1 MKKIILAGF
10 GFMGQTH
17 AANICSLP
25 GVELAAI
32 VDRVPKEQLRPV
44 SGNITTERIE
54 WSKIRDIP
62 FFPTLEEALNCCE
75 ADALVIATPTR
86 FHTESILTG
95 ICYGKHIFVEK
106 PLCFS
111 LEDAFEIR
119 KRLDGTGLIFQ
130 VGHCVRFKKE
140 YRYLASLIN
149 SGEYG
154 KLRFLQLYRYTG
166 APAWGDWKNPDMKD
180 VAGSALFDL
189 NIHDIDFMLSVSGEP
204 EKISVNS
211 AVRKRFGNAVTDS
224 TWEFADDHL
233 GRIEGGFF
241 PPSTLPFRSGY
252 VAVFDNISLE
262 FRSSAGA
269 VVARH
274 GSEKNDI
281 LTFEQENN
289 AYLEEMRA
297 FADSMIHGAK
307 VQCGI
312 EEGIRALSWCHK
324 MNDANPDLCAENIR
338 TE

>member
-25 GVELAAI
+25 GVELAAV

-44 SGNITTERIE
+44 SGNIRTERIE

-62 FFPTLEEALNCCE
+62 FFSTLEEALNCCE

-86 FHTESILTG
+86 FHAESILTG
-95 ICYGKHIFVEK
+95 IRYGKHIFVEK

-119 KRLDGTGLIFQ
+119 KQLDGTGLIFQ
-130 VGHCVRFKKE
+130 VGYCVRFMQE

-149 SGEYG
+149 SREYG

-166 APAWGDWKNPDMKD
+166 TPAWGDWKNPDQQD
-180 VAGSALFDL
+180 VSRSALFDL
-189 NIHDIDFMLSVSGEP
+189 NIHDIDFMLSVLGEP
-204 EKISVNS
+204 KKVTLNS
-211 AVRKRFGNAVTDS
+211 AVQKRFGNAVTDS
-224 TWEFADDHL
+224 TWEFADEHL

-241 PPSTLPFRSGY
+241 PPSTLPFCSGY
-252 VAVFDNISLE
+252 LAVFDNISLE
-262 FRSSAGA
+262 YRSAAGA

-274 GSEKNDI
+274 GAEKNDI
-281 LTFEQENN
+281 LTFEQDNN
-289 AYLEEMRA
+289 AYREEMRA
-297 FADSMIHGAK
+297 FADSMIHGAQ

-312 EEGIRALSWCHK
+312 EEGLQTLIWCHK
-324 MNDANPDLCAENIR
+324 LSKGNPDFCVENMR
-338 TE
+338 N